1 MTYTPIFLQDDAKK
15 FFGPLAYV
23 EQTIDVTYVYTECWG
38 IEFEKLL
45 RIHELG
51 FEIRN
56 IYKDGDTLLLEI
68 AR

>member
-1 MTYTPIFLQDDAKK
+1 MTLTGILLQDYAKK
-15 FFGPLAYV
+15 IFGPLAYV
-23 EQTIDVTYVYTECWG
+23 EQTMDATYLYTECWG

-51 FEIRN
+51 FEIKN